1 MTLAEA
7 AAGTLHDLESRRTAL
22 TDRRHGLVVEA
33 GAGSGKTAILA
44 GRVALLMA
52 DGMAPKNIAAITFTE
67 LAAAELATRIRE
79 YVDDLAGGKVPITL
93 ASAFPTGS
101 PSQGQRDALVTAREE
116 LDELTCSTIH
126 GFARE
131 LVRPYPVEADID
143 PGAGVLEPADQALL
157 FNEVFETWLRE
168 QLGEPSRDSVTAE
181 TQSPAAS

>member
-52 DGMAPKNIAAITFTE
+52 DGVAPRNIAAITFTE
-67 LAAAELATRIRE
+67 LAAAELAARIAQ
-79 YVDDLAGGKVPITL
+79 YVDSLAAGEVPNTL
-93 ASAFPTGS
+93 AAAFPTGP
-101 PSQGQRDALVTAREE
+101 PSQKQRGALVAAREE

-143 PGAGVLEPADQALL
+143 PGAGVLEPAEQKLL
-157 FNEVFETWLRE
+157 FDDV
-168 QLGEPSRDSVTAE
+168 
-181 TQSPAAS
+181 